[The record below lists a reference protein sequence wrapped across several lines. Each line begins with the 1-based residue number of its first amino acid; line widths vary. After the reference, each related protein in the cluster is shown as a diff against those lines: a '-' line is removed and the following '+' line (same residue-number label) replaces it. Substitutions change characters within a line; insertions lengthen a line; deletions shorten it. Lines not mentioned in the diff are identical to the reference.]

1 MNRVWQNSFGS
12 CKYTSTSLENHHLI
26 EFPRKL
32 PIFIVLE
39 LDKKF
44 VFFLC
49 FKTEHA
55 FLLQFNVKTM

>member
-44 VFFLC
+44 VFFYVSKLNMLFYC
-49 FKTEHA
+49 S
-55 FLLQFNVKTM
+55 LM